1 MKTHADFCLNRI
13 MLIGEQPGQDHA
25 TYTDLTIEQA
35 ESLAQDLLS
44 SAQELRRM
52 NKECQEYF
60 ESEEKK

>member
-13 MLIGEQPGQDHA
+13 LLIDEETSGLA
-25 TYTDLTIEQA
+25 TYIDLTIEQA

-52 NKECQEYF
+52 NKECQEHF